1 MTYVCLGPLS
11 DATFVE
17 DVTAIGEPPTLE
29 RLSMVA
35 ATYLSMSERLT
46 DFADARAMA
55 EETGQTIPEVLADSA
70 RGWVWLM
77 EREGFVEESF
87 DGTVA
92 LTFKGSMFL
101 ACHGPLEPLE

>member
-1 MTYVCLGPLS
+1 M
-11 DATFVE
+11 AEVE
-17 DVTAIGEPPTLE
+17 AMGEPATLE
-29 RLSMVA
+29 RLSYVA

-77 EREGFVEESF
+77 EREGFIEADF
-87 DGTVA
+87 DGGPVS

-101 ACHGPLEPLE
+101 ACHGPLK